1 MGRRQQGETSSKRQT
16 RKEELRKK
24 QRQQR
29 TITLGALGIG
39 ALLLL
44 AVIIIPSVQ
53 RAANPAGDFV
63 KITPVAYEN
72 ADGTKLGDPNV
83 KAKIEVFEDFQCD
96 ACKTYVDDVQE
107 SVIERIV
114 KPGLAYYEFRQY
126 PFLDDRNTIKD
137 SDRSALAAECA
148 AEQNLFWDYAHIL
161 FANQTG
167 ITGQFSDVRLTAY
180 AKSIGMQVD
189 QFETCLAEAKY
200 QSKVDADLKLGT
212 EMGVGGTPSVFVNG
226 QEVSPGQVPSF
237 DQIYQLVMQAQ
248 Q

>member
-24 QRQQR
+24 QLRQR
-29 TITLGALGIG
+29 TITLSALGIG

-53 RAANPAGDFV
+53 KSVNPAGDFV

-72 ADGTKLGDPNV
+72 SDGTRMGDPNSKV
-83 KAKIEVFEDFQCD
+83 KIDVFEDFQCD

-107 SVIERIV
+107 SVFERII
-114 KPGLAYYEFRQY
+114 KPGLAYYEFHQY
-126 PFLDDRNTIKD
+126 PFLDDSSTVKG

-148 AEQNLFWDYAHIL
+148 AEQDLFWDYSHIL

-167 ITGQFSDVRLTAY
+167 ISGQFSDVRLTAY
-180 AKSIGMQVD
+180 AKSVGMEMN
-189 QFETCLAEAKY
+189 QFEACLTTAKY
-200 QSKVDADLKLGT
+200 QSKVDADLKLGS

-237 DQIYQLVMQAQ
+237 DQIYQLVLKAQ
-248 Q
+248 